1 MNQSCG
7 SEGLVI
13 SDYLV
18 HRKEE
23 MKGGC
28 DKSFQTSVLGLVLYS
43 RIINYLKIITLTADN
58 FWIIV
63 SIVKRKVGNEE
74 LDDSS

>member
-1 MNQSCG
+1 
-7 SEGLVI
+7 
-13 SDYLV
+13 
-18 HRKEE
+18 

-28 DKSFQTSVLGLVLYS
+28 DKSFQTSVLGPVLYN

-63 SIVKRKVGNEE
+63 NIVKREVDSEE